1 MIYTITFNP
10 SLDYVVSVNDFKTEQ
25 VNRTTSEFIFP
36 GGKGINVSMV
46 LSELGVEN
54 TALGF
59 IAGFTGAEL
68 ERQLKEKG
76 AITDFVTVKEGNTR
90 INVKLRSTY
99 TQNKTSEVSNE
110 EENVEITYLD
120 NTQTDVETEINGQ
133 GPVVSEEELQSL
145 LTKLSELNADDVVV
159 ISGSVSKGISQSVY
173 ADIVKLCN
181 ERNIKVVVDAASALL
196 WNTLEYEPFLIKPN
210 KDELEDI
217 FYRDI
222 FSKDEVVFYGKELQ
236 NRGAK
241 NVLVSLGEHGAVLVA
256 EDGKVYEMDAPKSE
270 VLNSV
275 GAGDSMVAGFL
286 AGYLETNDFEKALKL
301 GICAG
306 SATAF
311 SYGLA
316 TKTEIDKLM
325 TNE

>member
-10 SLDYVVSVNDFKTEQ
+10 SLDYVVSVEDFQTEK
-25 VNRTTSEFIFP
+25 VNRTTSEFVFP

-46 LSELGVEN
+46 LSELGVNN

-59 IAGFTGAEL
+59 VAGFTGVEL
-68 ERQLKEKG
+68 EKQLKEKG
-76 AITDFVTVKEGNTR
+76 AITDFVTVKDGNTR
-90 INVKLRSTY
+90 INVKLRSTVSKEVAEE
-99 TQNKTSEVSNE
+99 TESEDTV
-110 EENVEITYLD
+110 
-120 NTQTDVETEINGQ
+120 QADVETEINGA
-133 GPVVSEEELQSL
+133 GPVVSEEELQCL
-145 LTKLSELNADDVVV
+145 LDKLAGLGEEDIVV

-181 ERNIKVVVDAASALL
+181 ERNIKVVVDAASSLL

-222 FSKDEVVFYGKELQ
+222 FSKEEVVFYAKELQ

-241 NVLVSLGEHGAVLVA
+241 NVLVSLGEEGAVLAA
-256 EDGKVYEMDAPKSE
+256 ENGEVYEMEAPQGE

-301 GICAG
+301 GVYAG

-316 TKTEIDKLM
+316 TKTEIDKLL